1 MILQRKDQINVAVL
15 LNVLIGMK
23 NGDLDVRM
31 PNDLTGNA
39 GKVADTLNQ
48 IIINNQKLA
57 NSVEELA
64 YAVNKEGKLSQ
75 PLEFDPGTRVW
86 GRTPENINAILE
98 GLSSPITEITRV
110 VSAVSRGDLAQT
122 IDIESGQY
130 ELRGEFLRSAKIVNS
145 MVAQLN
151 HFSNEVYKVIREVGT
166 EGKLGGLA
174 QTTEMHGRWKELTD
188 SVNLMTNNLTA
199 QVRNIVDVT
208 VAVAGGDLSQK
219 VTVDVRGE
227 FLQLKEVINTMVE
240 QLRSFASEVTRVA
253 KEVGTDG
260 KLGGQ
265 AIVSG
270 VGGVWKDLTDN
281 VNSMASNL
289 TTQVRNIAAVTTAV
303 AKGDLAK
310 KITVDAFGEI
320 LELKV
325 TINTMVDQLSS
336 FASEVT
342 RVSKEVG
349 SDGKLGGQA
358 VVKDVSGIWR
368 ELTENVNSMANNL
381 TNQVRNISQV
391 TTAVASGDLTKRI
404 TADAKGEILELKE
417 TINTMVDQLNSFA
430 SEVTRV
436 SREVGEEGKLGGQAE
451 VKGVSGTWKDLTDSV
466 NMLAGNLTNQVR
478 NIAIVTTSVANGDLN
493 KKITVA
499 AKGEIL
505 ELKNTINIMV
515 DQLSS
520 FASEV
525 TRVSKEVGSDGILGG
540 QADVKGVSGT
550 WKDLT
555 DSVNQLAG
563 NLTNQVRNIA
573 LVTTAVATGDL
584 TKKITVDVKGEI
596 LELKNTVNT
605 MVDQLNSFAAEVTR
619 VSREVGVDGK
629 LGGQAD
635 VKGVAG
641 VWKDLTD
648 NVNFMASNLTNQ
660 VRNIAAVTT
669 SVATGDLT
677 QKITVDAQGEILEL
691 KNTINTMVDRLN
703 SFAAEV
709 TRVAREVGS
718 DGKLGG
724 QADVKDVSGI
734 WKNLTD
740 NVNMMANNLTQQVRN
755 IALVTTAVANG
766 DLRRKITIDAKGEIQ
781 ELKDT
786 VNIMVDQLN
795 GFASEVTRV
804 AREVG
809 SEGRLGG
816 QADVRG
822 VAGIW
827 KDLTDNVNIMATNLT
842 NQVRNI
848 AGVTT
853 AVANGDLSKKI
864 TVEARGE
871 ILELKNT
878 INTMVDQLN
887 SFAAEVTRVAKEVGT
902 EGKLGGQSVVKG
914 VGGTWKD
921 LTDNVN
927 IMANNLTDQVRGIAK
942 VVTAVANGD
951 LKQKLTVQ
959 AKGEIASLADTINN
973 MSETLATFSD
983 QVIGVAREVGVEG
996 RLGGQANVPGAAGAW
1011 KNLVENVNMLA
1022 ANLTTQVRAIS
1033 DVSTAVIKGDLTRE
1047 VKVEAKGEVEILRNT
1062 VNEMIRNLAETTQRN
1077 TEQDWLKTNIAKF
1090 TGMLQGQRDMTTVA
1104 KMLLSQLAPLVNAQ
1118 HGLFYIVAVDEES
1131 DEKVHRLKMF
1141 SSYGFKE
1148 RKNVANVY
1156 NFGEGLIGQCAVEKQ
1171 RIMITN
1177 VPSSYIRI
1185 SSGLGESDP
1194 LNIII
1199 LPIIFEGEVKAV
1211 IELASFSLF
1220 NVTYQMFLEQ
1230 LVDNLGIVI
1239 NAIEAGS
1246 RTEALL
1252 QQSQSLAGE
1261 LSKQQKELQRTNEE
1275 LEEKAKMLT
1284 EQKSEVEMKNTEVGK
1299 AKSELEEKAA
1309 QLAIT
1314 SKYKSEFLANMSHE
1328 LRTPLNSLL
1337 VLSDQFVEN
1346 SEKNLTPKQQE
1357 SASII
1362 HNAGNDLL
1370 NLINDILDLS
1380 KIESGTVTLNP
1391 EVIDLKT
1398 LRIQMEQT
1406 FREIAAAKKLK
1417 FSITIDPDLPNA
1429 IQSDNKRLHQ
1439 VLKNLLSNSFKFT
1452 SKGNVRLNIFK
1463 AFDGWHNENTA
1474 LNVADLVIGFEVED
1488 TGIGIPKEK
1497 QQIIFEAFQQA
1508 DGSTSRRFG
1517 GTGLGLSISRE
1528 IARLLRGEIKLKSDH
1543 GKGSSFTLFIPQKYI
1558 GNDFKTSFIH
1568 PSVTMDEFHDF
1579 NLNDDRVITTERF
1592 KEEFR
1597 ERIDIVNDD
1606 RNNIE
1611 KDDKVVLI
1619 IEDDSTFS
1627 DILLQ
1632 TAHEKGYKGIVSY
1645 SGDSVMLL
1653 VNKYKPVAITIDIN
1667 LPDVDGWTILARLK
1681 LNPETRHIPVQIISG
1696 EESRIN
1702 SLQSGALGCL
1712 SKPVS
1717 NSKLLQVFDTIT
1729 DFNGRPKQLLV
1740 IEDNKHDRE
1749 EIVKLVG
1756 GDDVIISQAATA
1768 ESALKLLRKQKF
1780 DCVVLDIKL
1789 PGMSGFKLLEKV
1801 SDLPKFK
1808 QTPVIIH
1815 TALDLNPK
1823 ETALLSK
1830 FTNRIILKST
1840 KSYERILDET
1850 SLFLHR
1856 SFSALTEEKR
1866 IILEKLYQSDFILS
1880 GKKALIVDDDIR
1892 NIFALTGVLEKHELI
1907 VINAEDGKKALEI
1920 LKNTPDI
1927 DIVLLDIMMPEMD
1940 GYETAGEIRKMIDCG
1955 KVPIIAVTAKA
1966 MKDDRNRCIEAGASD
1981 YITKPVD
1988 TKQLLSL
1995 MRVWL
2000 YR

>member
-1 MILQRKDQINVAVL
+1 LNEIIQNNEL
-15 LNVLIGMK
+15 L
-23 NGDLDVRM
+23 
-31 PNDLTGNA
+31 T
-39 GKVADTLNQ
+39 
-48 IIINNQKLA
+48 
-57 NSVEELA
+57 NSIEELA
-64 YAVNKEGKLSQ
+64 IAINQNGSIKQRL
-75 PLEFDPGTRVW
+75 PLGTNQVW
-86 GRTPENINAILE
+86 GKTAENINSIVD
-98 GLSSPITEITRV
+98 GLSAPITEITRV
-110 VSAVSRGDLAQT
+110 VSAVSRGDLTQT
-122 IDIESGQY
+122 IDVEPSGF
-130 ELRGEFLRSAKIVNS
+130 ELKGDFLRSAKIVNS

-151 HFSNEVYKVIREVGT
+151 HFSNEVYNVFREVGN
-166 EGKLGGLA
+166 EGKLGGNA
-174 QTTEMHGRWKELTD
+174 KSTEMHGRWKELTD

-208 VAVAGGDLSQK
+208 VAVAGGDLSK
-219 VTVDVRGE
+219 KITVDVRGE

-391 TTAVASGDLTKRI
+391 TTAVASGDLTKKI

-436 SREVGEEGKLGGQAE
+436 SREVGDEGKLGGQAD

-478 NIAIVTTSVANGDLN
+478 NIALVTTSVANGDLK
-493 KKITVA
+493 KKITVD

-555 DSVNQLAG
+555 DSVNLLAG

-691 KNTINTMVDRLN
+691 KNTINKMVDRLN

-848 AGVTT
+848 ASVTT

-864 TVEARGE
+864 TVDARGE

-902 EGKLGGQSVVKG
+902 EGKLGGQSVVQG

-959 AKGEIASLADTINN
+959 AKGEIAALADTINS
-973 MSETLATFSD
+973 MSDTLATFSD

-1022 ANLTTQVRAIS
+1022 ANLTTQVRAIAE
-1033 DVSTAVIKGDLTRE
+1033 VSTAVIKGDLTRE
-1047 VKVEAKGEVEILRNT
+1047 IKVEAKGEVEILRNT
-1062 VNEMIRNLAETTQRN
+1062 INEMIRNLAETTKRN

-1090 TGMLQGQRDMTTVA
+1090 TGMLQGQRDMMTVA

-1118 HGLFYIVAVDEES
+1118 HGLFYIVETDES
-1131 DEKVHRLKMF
+1131 GNEKNSRLKLF
-1141 SSYGFKE
+1141 SSYGYKE
-1148 RKNVANVY
+1148 RKNVSQVY
-1156 NFGEGLIGQCAVEKQ
+1156 AFGEGLIGQCAVEKQ
-1171 RIMITN
+1171 RMLITN
-1177 VPSSYIRI
+1177 VPGNYIKI
-1185 SSGLGESDP
+1185 SSGLGEASP

-1211 IELASFSLF
+1211 IELASFSMF
-1220 NVTYQMFLEQ
+1220 NITYQMFLEQ

-1252 QQSQSLAGE
+1252 LQSQSLAGE
-1261 LSKQQKELQRTNEE
+1261 LSTQQKELQRTNEE

-1284 EQKSEVEMKNTEVGK
+1284 EQKSEVEKKNIEVEK
-1299 AKSELEEKAA
+1299 AKSELEEKAS

-1337 VLSDQFVEN
+1337 LLSNQFVEN
-1346 SEKNLTPKQQE
+1346 TERNLTPKQLE

-1380 KIESGTVTLNP
+1380 KIESGTATINP
-1391 EVIDLKT
+1391 EIIELKT
-1398 LRIQMEQT
+1398 LKLQMEQT

-1417 FSITIDPDLPNA
+1417 FNINIDPELPQA

-1452 SKGNVRLNIFK
+1452 SRGSVKLNIFK
-1463 AFDGWHNENTA
+1463 ARAGWHDENIMLST
-1474 LNVADLVIGFEVED
+1474 ADLVVGFEVSD
-1488 TGIGIPKEK
+1488 TGIGIPKDK
-1497 QQIIFEAFQQA
+1497 QKIIFEAFQQA
-1508 DGSTSRRFG
+1508 DGSTSRKYG

-1528 IARLLRGEIKLKSDH
+1528 IARLLRGEINLKSAQ
-1543 GKGSSFTLFIPQKYI
+1543 GEGSTFTLLIPQKFLTSDI
-1558 GNDFKTSFIH
+1558 KTSFIP
-1568 PSVTMDEFHDF
+1568 PSIASEKFYSSSLMDSQSISAEKFKAEFHEKVDIIR
-1579 NLNDDRVITTERF
+1579 DDRFEI
-1592 KEEFR
+1592 
-1597 ERIDIVNDD
+1597 N
-1606 RNNIE
+1606 
-1611 KDDKVVLI
+1611 KDDKVILI
-1619 IEDDSTFS
+1619 VEDDNTFA
-1627 DILLQ
+1627 DILLEI
-1632 TAHEKGYKGIVSY
+1632 AHKKDFKGIICTNGEAVSL
-1645 SGDSVMLL
+1645 MI
-1653 VNKYKPVAITIDIN
+1653 NKYKPVAITVDIN
-1667 LPDVDGWTILARLK
+1667 LPDVDGLTILARLK

-1702 SLQSGALGCL
+1702 ALQAGAFGCL
-1712 SKPVS
+1712 TKPVTEV
-1717 NSKLLQVFDTIT
+1717 KLLEAFDTINEFT
-1729 DFNGRPKQLLV
+1729 GRPKRLLI
-1740 IEDNKHDRE
+1740 IEDDTE
-1749 EIVKLVG
+1749 ERNEIKRLIAHE
-1756 GDDVIISQAATA
+1756 DIIISEASSA
-1768 ESALKLLRKQKF
+1768 ENALKMLKKQKF
-1780 DCVVLDIKL
+1780 DCLLLDIKL
-1789 PGMSGFKLLEKV
+1789 PGMSGFSLLDKL
-1801 SDLPKFK
+1801 SSFPQSRFI
-1808 QTPVIIH
+1808 PVIIH
-1815 TALDLNPK
+1815 TAKDLNQ
-1823 ETALLSK
+1823 EENEMLSK
-1830 FTNRIILKST
+1830 YTNRIIAKNTQSV
-1840 KSYERILDET
+1840 ERILDET
-1850 SLFLHR
+1850 TFFLHR
-1856 SFSALTEEKR
+1856 PIANLPEDKR
-1866 IILEKLYQSDFILS
+1866 KMLEKLYQSDYTLS
-1880 GKKALIVDDDIR
+1880 GKKVLIVDDDIR
-1892 NIFALTGVLEKHELI
+1892 NIFALTGVLEKHEL
-1907 VINAEDGKKALEI
+1907 VVLNAENGKSALEV
-1920 LKNTPDI
+1920 LKARPDI
-1927 DIVLLDIMMPEMD
+1927 DIILLDIMMPEMD
-1940 GYETAGEIRKMIDCG
+1940 GYETARAIRNMNAYS

-1966 MKDDRNRCIEAGASD
+1966 MKDDRYKCIEAGASD

-1988 TKQLLSL
+1988 AKQLLSL

>member
-1 MILQRKDQINVAVL
+1 MLLEKEQIDTTVL
-15 LNVLIGMK
+15 LNVLTALK
-23 NGDLDVRM
+23 NGNTTVRM
-31 PNDLTGNA
+31 PNDLTGIP

-48 IIINNQKLA
+48 IILNNQQFTS
-57 NSVEELA
+57 SVEELA
-64 YAVNKEGKLSQ
+64 IAINQEGSIKKRLT
-75 PLEFDPGTRVW
+75 LGTNMQVW
-86 GRTPENINAILE
+86 GKTAENINSIVD

-110 VSAVSRGDLAQT
+110 VSAVSRGDLTQT
-122 IDIESGQY
+122 IDIEPGGF
-130 ELRGEFLRSAKIVNS
+130 ELKGDFLRSAKIVNS
-145 MVAQLN
+145 MVGQLN
-151 HFSNEVYKVIREVGT
+151 HFSNEVYNVVREVGN
-166 EGKLGGLA
+166 EGKLGGNA
-174 QTTEMHGRWKELTD
+174 QSTEMHGRWKELTD

-208 VAVAGGDLSQK
+208 VAVAGGDLSK
-219 VTVDVRGE
+219 KITVDVRGE

-358 VVKDVSGIWR
+358 VVTDVSGIWR

-391 TTAVASGDLTKRI
+391 TTAVASGDLTKKI

-436 SREVGEEGKLGGQAE
+436 SREVGDEGKLGGQAD

-478 NIAIVTTSVANGDLN
+478 NIALVTTSVANGDLK
-493 KKITVA
+493 KKITVD

-555 DSVNQLAG
+555 DSVNLLAG

-635 VKGVAG
+635 VKGVGG

-691 KNTINTMVDRLN
+691 KNTINKMVDRLN

-809 SEGRLGG
+809 SEGQLGG

-848 AGVTT
+848 ASVTT

-864 TVEARGE
+864 TVDARGE

-902 EGKLGGQSVVKG
+902 EGKLGGQSVVQG
-914 VGGTWKD
+914 VGGTWKN

-959 AKGEIASLADTINN
+959 AKGEIAALADTINS
-973 MSETLATFSD
+973 MSDTLATFSD

-1022 ANLTTQVRAIS
+1022 ANLTTQVRAIA

-1047 VKVEAKGEVEILRNT
+1047 VKVEARGEVEILRNT
-1062 VNEMIRNLAETTQRN
+1062 INEMIRNLAETTQRN

-1090 TGMLQGQRDMTTVA
+1090 TGMLQGQRDMMTVA

-1118 HGLFYIVAVDEES
+1118 HGLFYIVEVDEEN
-1131 DEKVHRLKMF
+1131 EKEQYRLKMF

-1148 RKNVANVY
+1148 RRNVSKVY
-1156 NFGEGLIGQCAVEKQ
+1156 AFGEGLIGQCAVEKK
-1171 RIMITN
+1171 RLLITN
-1177 VPSSYIRI
+1177 VPGDYIQI
-1185 SSGLGESDP
+1185 SSGLGEAPP

-1199 LPIIFEGEVKAV
+1199 LPIIFEGAVKAV

-1252 QQSQSLAGE
+1252 LQSQSLAGE
-1261 LSKQQKELQRTNEE
+1261 LSAQQKELQRTNEE

-1284 EQKSEVEMKNTEVGK
+1284 EQKSEVEKKNIEVEK
-1299 AKSELEEKAA
+1299 AKSELEEKAS

-1337 VLSDQFVEN
+1337 LLSNQFVEN
-1346 SEKNLTPKQQE
+1346 SEKNLTPKQLE

-1362 HNAGNDLL
+1362 HNAGHDLL

-1380 KIESGTVTLNP
+1380 KIESGTTTINP
-1391 EVIDLKT
+1391 EIIDLRT
-1398 LRIQMEQT
+1398 LKLQMEQT

-1417 FSITIDPDLPNA
+1417 YTINIDSALPQA

-1452 SKGNVRLNIFK
+1452 SKGNVNLNIFK
-1463 AFDGWHNENTA
+1463 AVDGWHHENES
-1474 LNVADLVIGFEVED
+1474 LNAADLVIGFEVKD

-1508 DGSTSRRFG
+1508 DGSTSRKYG

-1528 IARLLRGEIKLKSDH
+1528 IAQLLRGEIKLTSSQ
-1543 GKGSSFTLFIPQKYI
+1543 GEGSTFTLLIPQKFI
-1558 GNDFKTSFIH
+1558 GNDYKTSFIP
-1568 PSVTMDEFHDF
+1568 PSITSEKYADTDMSGSDGVEVKKFELHERVDIAK
-1579 NLNDDRVITTERF
+1579 DDR
-1592 KEEFR
+1592 
-1597 ERIDIVNDD
+1597 
-1606 RNNIE
+1606 IE
-1611 KDDKVVLI
+1611 IENDDKVVLI
-1619 IEDDSTFS
+1619 LEDDNTFAE
-1627 DILLQ
+1627 ILLQ
-1632 TAHEKGYKGIVSY
+1632 VAHKEGFKGLISY

-1653 VNKYKPVAITIDIN
+1653 INKYRPSAITIDIN

-1681 LNPETRHIPVQIISG
+1681 LNPETRYIPILIISG
-1696 EESRIN
+1696 DENRIN
-1702 SLQSGALGCL
+1702 ALQSGAFASLT
-1712 SKPVS
+1712 KPVTELELLRAFQS
-1717 NSKLLQVFDTIT
+1717 LNDYLERPKKLLI
-1729 DFNGRPKQLLV
+1729 
-1740 IEDNKHDRE
+1740 IEDDKHERE
-1749 EIVKLVG
+1749 EIKKLIMYE
-1756 GDDVIISQAATA
+1756 DLIITETDNA
-1768 ESALKLLRKQKF
+1768 ETALKLLKKQKF
-1780 DCVVLDIKL
+1780 DCLLLDIKL
-1789 PGMSGFKLLEKV
+1789 PGMSGFNLLDIL
-1801 SDLPKFK
+1801 SDIPKFRF
-1808 QTPVIIH
+1808 TPVIIH
-1815 TALDLNPK
+1815 TAKDLNK
-1823 ETALLSK
+1823 QETELLAK
-1830 FTNRIILKST
+1830 YTNRIISKST
-1840 KSYERILDET
+1840 QSLERILDET
-1850 SLFLHR
+1850 TFFLHR
-1856 SFSALTEEKR
+1856 PINSLPVEKR
-1866 IILEKLYQSDFILS
+1866 TLLEKLYQTDSILA
-1880 GKKALIVDDDIR
+1880 GKKVLIVDDDIR
-1892 NIFALTGVLEKHELI
+1892 NIFALTGVLEKHELS
-1907 VINAEDGKKALEI
+1907 VVNAENGKNALEV
-1920 LKNTPDI
+1920 LKTTPDI
-1927 DIVLLDIMMPEMD
+1927 DIILLDIMMPEMD
-1940 GYETAGEIRKMIDCG
+1940 GYETASAIRKMAAYNR
-1955 KVPIIAVTAKA
+1955 VPIIAVTAKA
-1966 MKDDRNRCIEAGASD
+1966 MKDDRIRCIEAGASD

-1988 TKQLLSL
+1988 AKQLLSL